1 MYRTG
6 ASSADPGEEK
16 RGELIGATKPQE
28 EGLEA
33 REGVGGVTEEGEGL
47 LDSTANSTASVEPS
61 TFIKEVEK
69 PSSKTAKSR
78 CKKL

>member
-1 MYRTG
+1 LINSSRSICRTG
-6 ASSADPGEEK
+6 ASSADPEK

-33 REGVGGVTEEGEGL
+33 REGVEGVTEEGEGL
-47 LDSTANSTASVEPS
+47 LDSTDNSTASVEPS

-69 PSSKTAKSR
+69 PSSKTVKV
-78 CKKL
+78 

>member
-16 RGELIGATKPQE
+16 RGLLIGATKPQE

-61 TFIKEVEK
+61 TE
-69 PSSKTAKSR
+69 S
-78 CKKL
+78 